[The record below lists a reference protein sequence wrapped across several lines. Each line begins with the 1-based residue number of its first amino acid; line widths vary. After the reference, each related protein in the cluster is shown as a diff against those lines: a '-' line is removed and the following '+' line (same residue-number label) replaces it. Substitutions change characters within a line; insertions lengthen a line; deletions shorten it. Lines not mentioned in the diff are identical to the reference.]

1 LLQIVSVIVEVR
13 TLSTMTETSIDKTG
27 VEPQA
32 KEGDVVVDATENDT
46 DNKSEEEEEGGQYFE
61 IEKIMTEEV
70 KDGQLFYVVRWLG
83 YPPEEDTREPA
94 SELEHCVEIIA
105 EWEAKKAERL
115 KQKGISVLSSGC
127 TYSF

>member
-1 LLQIVSVIVEVR
+1 
-13 TLSTMTETSIDKTG
+13 MTETSIDENG
-27 VEPQA
+27 VGPQA

-46 DNKSEEEEEGGQYFE
+46 ENKSEEEEGGQYFE
-61 IEKIMTEEV
+61 IEKIVAEEV
-70 KDGQLFYVVRWLG
+70 SKEGQLFYIVRWLG

-94 SELEHCVEIIA
+94 SELAHCVEIIA

-127 TYSF
+127 THSF